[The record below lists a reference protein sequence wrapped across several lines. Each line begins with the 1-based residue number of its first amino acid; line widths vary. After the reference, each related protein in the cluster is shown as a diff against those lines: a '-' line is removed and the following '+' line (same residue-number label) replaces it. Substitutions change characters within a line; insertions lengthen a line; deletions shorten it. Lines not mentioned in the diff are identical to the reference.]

1 MDRLLHKST
10 NDSLESLQTDSKKT
24 ISKNIVIGSIIG
36 VFIALSPFI
45 FYAYTYI
52 PEEKIWKNFLFTYNS
67 GFYEN
72 ARTGIWLI
80 MLKLMPLILLFV
92 WFFTCRHWWYHAIL
106 VPIGMFIF
114 QLVGAVNDDV
124 LFIDKFD
131 LIYMVPLMALVV
143 PSIYL
148 IRAKM
153 FNKINDAG
161 KTMKELEEEFMMKPK
176 GVMDTLK
183 QYF

>member
-1 MDRLLHKST
+1 MDRLLQKST
-10 NDSLESLQTDSKKT
+10 KQKSESLPTDNRSL
-24 ISKNIVIGSIIG
+24 INRNILKGSLVGIFIG
-36 VFIALSPFI
+36 LTPFL
-45 FYAYTYI
+45 FYSYTFI
-52 PEEKIWKNFLFTYNS
+52 PETKTWETFLFTYNS

-80 MLKLMPLILLFV
+80 MLKLMPLILLLV
-92 WFFTCRHWWYHAIL
+92 WFFTCRHWWYHTLL
-106 VPIGMFIF
+106 VPIAMFLYQII
-114 QLVGAVNDDV
+114 GAINDDV
-124 LFIDKFD
+124 RFIDNFD
-131 LIYMVPLMALVV
+131 LLYMVPLMCMII

-161 KTMKELEEEFMMKPK
+161 KTMKELEEEFMVKPK
-176 GVMDTLK
+176 GIIGHLK